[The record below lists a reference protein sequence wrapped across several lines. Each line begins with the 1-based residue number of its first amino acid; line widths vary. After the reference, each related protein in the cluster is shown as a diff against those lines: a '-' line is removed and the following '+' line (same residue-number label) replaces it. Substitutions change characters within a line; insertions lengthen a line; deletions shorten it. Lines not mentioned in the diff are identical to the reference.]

1 MRLFAAL
8 LVGAASDCSHWKHQ
22 EQVWSSLAPAAQHGP
37 VTLQNVSELSSAVKK
52 LNGWQ
57 LYFSEVAIID
67 GGIWLRQTGV
77 RMGGWLAATLRLVRE
92 VASSVPNVLF
102 VLSVHDEAHL
112 ERTRFKPLPL
122 LSALTTAAH
131 WDIPVPGQ
139 TWFETSGGVSSQGA
153 DQDFGLWE
161 SKQWQKQLETKYPWE
176 NRTQRAF
183 FRGHDWS
190 ASNAFT
196 ELLPTRPAEHCIKQ
210 HDISMS
216 FGYRRWY
223 AELSH
228 GPLKDVLDVGL
239 TGAPDFVKAQNP
251 QQVYVRPVPLPD
263 HAKHKYLLHL
273 DGTAASNRLLK
284 LLLMGSVVL
293 KQDSIYEEYFYKDL
307 KPWVLA
313 Q

>member
-1 MRLFAAL
+1 
-8 LVGAASDCSHWKHQ
+8 
-22 EQVWSSLAPAAQHGP
+22 
-37 VTLQNVSELSSAVKK
+37 
-52 LNGWQ
+52 
-57 LYFSEVAIID
+57 
-67 GGIWLRQTGV
+67 
-77 RMGGWLAATLRLVRE
+77 MGGWLAATLRLVRE

-210 HDISMS
+210 HAACPDMS
-216 FGYRRWY
+216 CSFVSFPFLDSETSDVQSRPRTYRC
-223 AELSH
+223 
-228 GPLKDVLDVGL
+228 PLD
-239 TGAPDFVKAQNP
+239 TE
-251 QQVYVRPVPLPD
+251 
-263 HAKHKYLLHL
+263 
-273 DGTAASNRLLK
+273 DGTRSCRT
-284 LLLMGSVVL
+284 VR
-293 KQDSIYEEYFYKDL
+293 
-307 KPWVLA
+307 
-313 Q
+313 